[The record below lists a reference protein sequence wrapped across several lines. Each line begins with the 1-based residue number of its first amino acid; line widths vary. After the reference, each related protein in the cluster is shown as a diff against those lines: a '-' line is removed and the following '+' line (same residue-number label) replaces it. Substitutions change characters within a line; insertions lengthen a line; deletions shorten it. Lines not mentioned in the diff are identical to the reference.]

1 MVDNVPFADRRQRS
15 SWCEST
21 LRLAERVEGKVEI
34 VRQQHI
40 AGAHEVAE
48 AVEMLS
54 ALVESKRR
62 DSQNHEMKSVRS
74 VWLEVG
80 ETRGRRVGRILR
92 VQKLRDGMQH
102 KPPFP
107 HILSLT

>member
-1 MVDNVPFADRRQRS
+1 M
-15 SWCEST
+15 
-21 LRLAERVEGKVEI
+21 RLAERVEGKVEI

-48 AVEMLS
+48 VVEMLS

-74 VWLEVG
+74 VWLEVR

-107 HILSLT
+107 HIDTLITHLKATYATPF